1 MHIHWAWHEQSKPGI
16 CHHNRKVGREG
27 RGRSRKIIL
36 VSLTLWHGGVSV
48 SEIIDREWDHCHIA
62 WTVMR
67 NYCYL
72 KDGFYWRWRN
82 LFLYSY
88 MSFFMSFILKVLPL
102 AVQRRNVLCRDY
114 NHLLYLSLLTWHI
127 HLASEHCH
135 ALSLGCSYTLL
146 SCTYCLGWSYTL
158 LSGMVI
164 HTIVW
169 GGQQAANYFFQIHP
183 TANHHRP

>member
-16 CHHNRKVGREG
+16 CHDNRKVGREG

-48 SEIIDREWDHCHIA
+48 SEIIDRERDQSHCMD
-62 WTVMR
+62 WMR

-102 AVQRRNVLCRDY
+102 AVQRRNVLCRVY
-114 NHLLYLSLLTWHI
+114 NHLLYLSLLTWHT
-127 HLASEHCH
+127 
-135 ALSLGCSYTLL
+135 LSKWVLSCTYCLGCSYTLL
-146 SCTYCLGWSYTL
+146 SCTYCLGWSCTL
-158 LSGMVI
+158 LSA
-164 HTIVW
+164 HTVW
-169 GGQQAANYFFQIHP
+169 DGHTHYCLGW
-183 TANHHRP
+183 